1 MEEEPITPI
10 TGPILDLD
18 GQLTYLGEDGQRYV
32 VLDSLKLDQE
42 SSLRVA
48 DLLRGAEPLFVQI
61 ETLCHRWMDQVC
73 RGVPDREE
81 AVSLLLASLES
92 VLDEEPHPGGDASG
106 S

>member
-1 MEEEPITPI
+1 MEEEPVTPI

-32 VLDSLKLDQE
+32 VLDNLRLDQE
-42 SSLRVA
+42 ASQRVA
-48 DLLRGAEPLFVQI
+48 DLLQAAAPLIDQI

-73 RGVPDREE
+73 RGVSDREE